1 MTNTDALLILNHLRV
16 GPITARRL
24 MEHFGSPAAIF
35 AGKALDLAR
44 AAQISSENVSRLLN
58 WGNEVKLDKVW
69 ATLEQEAIQLL
80 TYQDPTYPAQLKEIF
95 DYPLLLYVQ
104 GTLKPEDAM
113 GIGVVGTRSPTG
125 YGRAIARKWSAQLAS
140 GGFTVVSGL
149 ARGIDTQA
157 HAGALDA
164 KGRTIAILGFG
175 FGYIYPKENAGLYRN
190 IIESGGAII
199 TEYPYRRY
207 HGKASFPLRNRLI
220 AGLSRATLVVESRDS
235 GGAMITAHFANEYNR
250 TVFAVPGPVYSDVS
264 MGTNRLIRDGA
275 TLVRSVEDITAEF
288 EFLFPKDT
296 GKKRTA
302 AAAATTAPAAL
313 DESERMLFEA
323 LLEPMSLDDLA
334 EKTDVS
340 IEKVTTAML
349 MLELKGIV
357 RCLPGKIY
365 DRK

>member
-1 MTNTDALLILNHLRV
+1 
-16 GPITARRL
+16 
-24 MEHFGSPAAIF
+24 
-35 AGKALDLAR
+35 
-44 AAQISSENVSRLLN
+44 
-58 WGNEVKLDKVW
+58 
-69 ATLEQEAIQLL
+69 
-80 TYQDPTYPAQLKEIF
+80 
-95 DYPLLLYVQ
+95 
-104 GTLKPEDAM
+104 
-113 GIGVVGTRSPTG
+113 
-125 YGRAIARKWSAQLAS
+125 
-140 GGFTVVSGL
+140 
-149 ARGIDTQA
+149 
-157 HAGALDA
+157 
-164 KGRTIAILGFG
+164 
-175 FGYIYPKENAGLYRN
+175 
-190 IIESGGAII
+190 
-199 TEYPYRRY
+199 
-207 HGKASFPLRNRLI
+207 
-220 AGLSRATLVVESRDS
+220 
-235 GGAMITAHFANEYNR
+235 
-250 TVFAVPGPVYSDVS
+250 